1 MLLPEKSVLVG
12 QRQVHAGVLH
22 RRQCLDR
29 AGQLPFEST
38 LKRQTL
44 LELGHAKSV
53 GLHHLE
59 TGHRALGQTHRG
71 QPQPGVMHLVSWH
84 QNGTTPLG
92 VLVGDIHLGQL
103 GHYGAAVLVGQV
115 GVEHPPIGLAP
126 HEQAQTTHYHKQRDA
141 QHQAQALGRRK
152 AGESLVDGRVEDD
165 CRGAGH
171 LVFRFLLAR
180 CGSSSGRNY

>member
-22 RRQCLDR
+22 RGQRLDR
-29 AGQLPFEST
+29 ARQLPFEPT

-53 GLHHLE
+53 GLHRLE
-59 TGHRALGQTHRG
+59 ASHRALGQAQRG
-71 QPQPGVMHLVSWH
+71 QPQPGVMHLVSRH

-92 VLVGDIHLGQL
+92 VFVGDIHLGQL
-103 GHYGAAVLVGQV
+103 GHDGAAVLVGQV
-115 GVEHPPIGLAP
+115 GVEHPPVGLTP
-126 HEQAQTTHYHKQRDA
+126 HEQAQTTHHHKQRDA
-141 QHQAQALGRRK
+141 QHQAQALRRRQ
-152 AGESLVDGRVEDD
+152 ACESLVDGRVEDD

-180 CGSSSGRNY
+180 CGGSSGRNY